1 MLYFCIALKGHVR
14 NNPETGKFGNLGN
27 FLKIHRK
34 KDQILSQHMMHTGL
48 SITHVQHSEP
58 LVISTLP
65 YVADIVT
72 PEEQEQVFAA
82 SVHNLSKLAAVLL
95 KECTRN

>member
-48 SITHVQHSEP
+48 SITHV
-58 LVISTLP
+58 
-65 YVADIVT
+65 
-72 PEEQEQVFAA
+72 
-82 SVHNLSKLAAVLL
+82 
-95 KECTRN
+95 